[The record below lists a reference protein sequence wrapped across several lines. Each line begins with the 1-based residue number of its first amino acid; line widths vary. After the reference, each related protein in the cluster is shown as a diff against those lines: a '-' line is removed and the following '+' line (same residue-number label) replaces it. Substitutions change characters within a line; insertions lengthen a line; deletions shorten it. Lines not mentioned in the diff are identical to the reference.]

1 MQEFKLTGSAPVSAA
16 TVKVL
21 LGHNYHNVLSY
32 GLGEEMISH
41 LEDLEGTSIT
51 ETTVS
56 DC

>member
-1 MQEFKLTGSAPVSAA
+1 MQEFKLPGSAPVSAA

-32 GLGEEMISH
+32 GLGEEMISL
-41 LEDLEGTSIT
+41 LEDLEGISIT